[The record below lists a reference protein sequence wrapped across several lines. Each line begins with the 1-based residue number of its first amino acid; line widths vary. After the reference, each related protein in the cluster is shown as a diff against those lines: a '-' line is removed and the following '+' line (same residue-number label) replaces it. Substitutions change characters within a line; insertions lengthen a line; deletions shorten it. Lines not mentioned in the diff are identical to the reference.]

1 MITIEEYQ
9 NMDDESLTRYGVAL
23 MGIIILVAFRV
34 PLWIV
39 VLLVAVCWLVLGLD
53 DDDNQV

>member
-1 MITIEEYQ
+1 
-9 NMDDESLTRYGVAL
+9 MDDESLTRYGVAL